1 MSRVAYL
8 APLVEITEFQW
19 ALIVIIAAVGMLVV
33 PSYEIRFPPAVNLT
47 LWVSVFWGRMAQT
60 ILAYVTFLCFGT
72 LLRWMKKMVFL
83 PFILLYP
90 CANQPSSLHIPLS
103 QMSLSA
109 ILMRS
114 LYLRRNGGLAMSI
127 RN

>member
-19 ALIVIIAAVGMLVV
+19 ALIIVIVAVGVLVV

-72 LLRWMKKMVFL
+72 LLRWIKKMVFL
-83 PFILLYP
+83 PFVLLYP
-90 CANQPSSLHIPLS
+90 YAN
-103 QMSLSA
+103 
-109 ILMRS
+109 
-114 LYLRRNGGLAMSI
+114 
-127 RN
+127 